1 MPKNERLREIVEILK
16 KEGFASVSDV
26 SKLLYVS
33 QPTVRRDLDILER
46 QGVIRRNHGG
56 AVLCENEIS
65 SPVSFRKKKRSKQK
79 SAICRMAATFIEQ
92 GTVIFADASS
102 TALHLCE
109 YIKPSDDLT
118 VVTNGL
124 PLFHSLVGEGINAIL
139 TGGSLIENSQALAG
153 GVAKRSISAF
163 NADLMFF
170 SSSALGSD
178 GMISDYSEMETELRA
193 AMMDRSRKKVF
204 LCDGTKFDRSSPYCL
219 MQISKVDYIVTDTP
233 LAENIIS
240 QNDLIL
246 VSSDQGSYL
255 YSKTK

>member
-16 KEGFASVSDV
+16 KEDFASVSDI

-33 QPTVRRDLDILER
+33 QPTVRRDLNILER

-124 PLFHSLVGEGINAIL
+124 PLFNALVGEGINVIL
-139 TGGSLIENSQALAG
+139 TGGSFIENSQAFVG
-153 GVAKRSISAF
+153 GVAKKAISAF
-163 NADLMFF
+163 NAELMFF
-170 SSSALGSD
+170 SSSALGAD
-178 GMISDYSEMETELRA
+178 GMISDYSEMETELRTT
-193 AMMDRSRKKVF
+193 MTERSRKKVF

-219 MQISKVDYIVTDTP
+219 IPISGVDYIVTDTP
-233 LAENIIS
+233 LDENIIS

-246 VSSDQGSYL
+246 VSSDQESYL
-255 YSKTK
+255 YSKNK

>member
-16 KEGFASVSDV
+16 KDGFSSVSDI
-26 SKLLYVS
+26 SKRLYVS

-56 AVLCENEIS
+56 AMLCENEIS

-79 SAICRMAATFIEQ
+79 SAICRMAATLIEQ
-92 GTVIFADASS
+92 GGVIFADASS

-124 PLFHSLVGEGINAIL
+124 PLFNALVGEGINAIL
-139 TGGSLIENSQALAG
+139 TGGNLIENSQAFVG

-170 SSSALGSD
+170 SSSALGAD

-193 AMMDRSRKKVF
+193 TMTERSRKKVF
-204 LCDGTKFDRSSPYCL
+204 LCDGTKFDHSSPYCL
-219 MQISKVDYIVTDTP
+219 MRISDVDYIVTDTQFD
-233 LAENIIS
+233 ENIIL
-240 QNDLIL
+240 QNGLIL
-246 VSSDQGSYL
+246 VKSDQDSYL
-255 YSKTK
+255 YSKK

>member
-16 KEGFASVSDV
+16 KEGFASVSDI

-33 QPTVRRDLDILER
+33 QPTVRRDLNILER

>member
-219 MQISKVDYIVTDTP
+219 VQISKVDYIVTDTP
-233 LAENIIS
+233 LAENII
-240 QNDLIL
+240 
-246 VSSDQGSYL
+246 
-255 YSKTK
+255 